1 MNESTMSIDVWRP
14 SSSAFPFIKGRVAFY
29 AILRAAGIG
38 PGDEVVVPG
47 FTCVVVAAAIQYT
60 GARPVYYDIIL
71 DTLNGNPGLAEE
83 RITERTRAV
92 IVQHT
97 FGMPMDLG
105 GLPDICRDRG
115 ILLIED
121 CAHAMGATVHHRPV
135 GTLGDASFASFQWS
149 KPVTTGLGGV
159 ALVNE
164 PRLRDSMIELYNH
177 EFQEPSFVKS
187 MYLAL
192 LSTTY
197 NRFFRPSIY
206 WMARDTYR
214 RLVKLKIVQGS
225 SSMDELLSP
234 DMPPNYKERFGH
246 QRRRQIDMALDG
258 LPDVIVHRRRIAQQ
272 YANWFSAR
280 GAMIQSGPE
289 GANPVWLRFPVLV
302 ENRTA
307 LLNEARRR
315 RIELGDWFNSP
326 LHPSVSDPAMFGYRS
341 GLCPVA
347 DYVSSGIVNL
357 PTHQRVAEADL
368 RRILGFFD
376 EYRYDIVRQEETV

>member
-1 MNESTMSIDVWRP
+1 MSVDVWRP
-14 SSSAFPFIKGRVAFY
+14 SASVFPFIKGRVALY

-47 FTCVVVAAAIQYT
+47 FTCVVVAAAVQYT

-71 DTLNGNPGLAEE
+71 DTFNGDPGLAEDC
-83 RITERTRAV
+83 ITEKTRAV

-105 GLPDICRDRG
+105 SLPAICRDLG

-121 CAHAMGATVHHRPV
+121 CAHATGATIDHSPV

-159 ALVNE
+159 ALIND
-164 PRLRDSMIELYNH
+164 PRLRDRMIELYDR
-177 EFQEPSFVKS
+177 EFQEPSFIKS

-197 NRFFRPSIY
+197 NRFFRPRMY
-206 WMARDTYR
+206 WMARDIYHQ
-214 RLVKLKIVQGS
+214 LVKLKIVQGS
-225 SSMDELLSP
+225 SSMDELMSP

-246 QRRRQIDMALDG
+246 QRRGQIDTVLDG
-258 LPDVIVHRRRIAQQ
+258 MPDAIAHRCRIAER
-272 YANWFSAR
+272 YADWFSER
-280 GAMIQSGPE
+280 GSLIQSGSD

-315 RIELGDWFNSP
+315 RVELGDWFNSP
-326 LHPSVSDPAMFGYRS
+326 LHPSVSDPVMFGYRS

-347 DYVSSGIVNL
+347 EYVSNGIVNL
-357 PTHQRVAEADL
+357 PTHQRVTEGDL
-368 RRILGFFD
+368 RKILVFFD
-376 EYRYDIVRQEETV
+376 EYRDDLVRKEEIV